1 MNLCTWKAV
10 SYITLQQRALA
21 AKAARRRMLA
31 SVSGAKAL
39 RHTIVK
45 SMKVREEERIQ
56 RRLALK
62 DRIRRRGLAGQKLGK
77 HTVPEGDVEVQLGE
91 DLSESFRSIKVRYFL
106 SLAVYLSYPIIARG
120 KPISGSV
127 PEHAAACSY

>member
-1 MNLCTWKAV
+1 V
-10 SYITLQQRALA
+10 
-21 AKAARRRMLA
+21 ARRRLLA
-31 SVSGAKAL
+31 SVPGAKAL

-45 SMKVREEERIQ
+45 SMKACEEERVQ

-91 DLSESFRSIKVRYFL
+91 DLSESFRSIKVHYLFSITCGL
-106 SLAVYLSYPIIARG
+106 SNPIIARG
-120 KPISGSV
+120 KPVPGSV